1 MTNTINGLDL
11 TFVNISN
18 QALADKREMAE
29 AREAGIRAVIRGRQR
44 SEWHRKARKW
54 DRFKMFMGLMCV
66 IACEFLLMMDWG

>member
-1 MTNTINGLDL
+1 MTNTINGFDL

-54 DRFKMFMGLMCV
+54 DKLMTFCGTLCV
-66 IACEFLLMMDWG
+66 IACMFLLMIEWG